1 MIPMLVTMT
10 HHWGSQLS
18 VLSHKVSIC
27 EKHLISY
34 SPEKSIC
41 ASKLLIIKQC
51 ITNTNVCKNSLT
63 LTATEFKQ
71 FTLLLLISNRS
82 K

>member
-1 MIPMLVTMT
+1 MT
-10 HHWGSQLS
+10 GAANR
-18 VLSHKVSIC
+18 VFCHKVSIC
-27 EKHLISY
+27 EKHLITY
-34 SPEKSIC
+34 SHAMSIC

-63 LTATEFKQ
+63 LTTREFKQ
-71 FTLLLLISNRS
+71 FTLLLLISNWS